1 MSAQKVLIEVIGWA
15 GVAAIVGGYAL
26 ISFGVLD
33 PSQLSY
39 QLLNLSGAIGIIISS
54 LSKKDYQPVV
64 LNVIWIVVAVTAI
77 FTVIL

>member
-15 GVAAIVGGYAL
+15 GVAAIVGGYTL